1 MNQLTKNQMAEDDAD
16 SDDFYVFSAGA
27 TDEEN
32 TLKLINEDKLIN
44 TVIDSGASCNL
55 MSEEELNFVTGGRVE
70 VLECTKNVYAYASV
84 EPLQL
89 IGKCILSECVPQTH
103 QSLSAEFYITYGKA
117 ATLLGRKTSELL
129 GMLRVG
135 VSINSCKIKAN
146 GPPEMPKHA
155 DRKAALKGKF
165 PKVFQGLGKLKGYQ
179 LKFHIDQD
187 IHPVAQP
194 VLRIPF
200 SRRDKVNEKLEDLL
214 KLDVIIDKVEGPTSW
229 VNPSVVVEKPNG
241 DVRLC
246 LDMRQA
252 NRAIVRE
259 KHPVPTV
266 EETLQE
272 VSYAKVFSKLDLN
285 MAFHQIQ
292 LHPDSRDITTFAAP
306 NSLYRY
312 KRLLFGVNMATE
324 KFQQIVWQV
333 IKDCRRA
340 YNLHDDL
347 RVVGADDKE
356 HDENLERVMRKLEE
370 SGLTLNY
377 EKCEI
382 GVSSM
387 VNMGDIL
394 SGEGLRLS
402 SDRVKAIVE
411 APAPQ
416 NLIEVRNLLGS
427 MQFCAK
433 FISNFATISS
443 PLWDLRPI
451 FAVWR
456 KQCPT
461 QNEAFNEIKDQ
472 LFCAPVM
479 AYHRQGAPT
488 RLTTDASPVG
498 IGAILEQ
505 KQEDETYRSIY
516 YARRK
521 LSKVEQRYSQFQ
533 RDALAVRWACHKFYL
548 YLYGIKFEI
557 CTDHN
562 PMVTVLDSQSKP
574 PSARTERWL
583 LYLQQFQYELTH
595 IRGKD
600 NAADVLSRLS
610 VGHAQDKDTVKT
622 EDFAYSVV
630 TEAMPAPSTPK
641 QVETP
646 SAEDPTL
653 KLVHQAVITG
663 NWSKLSG
670 TSYKAVKDELWLVG
684 QVVMRENSVVM
695 PESLWK
701 KTITL
706 SHEGHLGMVRTKAS
720 LRERVW
726 WPQIDKQVEEAI
738 RACHPCHLVRPRAKP
753 EPIRSSRLPDG
764 PWQEISIDLLEIS
777 NGKHLLVVADY
788 YSCWIEAIL
797 LKKTD
802 ANHVVRSSE
811 AIFATHG
818 LPQTIHSDNGLLFVS
833 KEFEGFLEYLGIEH
847 KKGVP
852 YWPQSNGEVER
863 CNETLLKIVRIAR
876 LEGKDWWKSLQNFLF
891 QYRVTPHTVTAVSP
905 ALLLMGRKLRDK
917 LPQVKILEDRP
928 PEPFWKQ
935 KLRERDARVKL
946 RQKEHADKTRAA
958 KYSNIEEGDK
968 VLLKQTR
975 ESFHP
980 ATRLNLT

>member
-44 TVIDSGASCNL
+44 SVIDSGASCNL

-103 QSLSAEFYITYGKA
+103 QSLGAEFYITYGKA

-433 FISNFATISS
+433 FIPNFATISS

-505 KQEDETYRSIY
+505 K
-516 YARRK
+516 
-521 LSKVEQRYSQFQ
+521 
-533 RDALAVRWACHKFYL
+533 
-548 YLYGIKFEI
+548 
-557 CTDHN
+557 
-562 PMVTVLDSQSKP
+562 
-574 PSARTERWL
+574 
-583 LYLQQFQYELTH
+583 
-595 IRGKD
+595 
-600 NAADVLSRLS
+600 
-610 VGHAQDKDTVKT
+610 
-622 EDFAYSVV
+622 
-630 TEAMPAPSTPK
+630 
-641 QVETP
+641 
-646 SAEDPTL
+646 
-653 KLVHQAVITG
+653 
-663 NWSKLSG
+663 
-670 TSYKAVKDELWLVG
+670 
-684 QVVMRENSVVM
+684 
-695 PESLWK
+695 
-701 KTITL
+701 
-706 SHEGHLGMVRTKAS
+706 
-720 LRERVW
+720 
-726 WPQIDKQVEEAI
+726 
-738 RACHPCHLVRPRAKP
+738 
-753 EPIRSSRLPDG
+753 
-764 PWQEISIDLLEIS
+764 
-777 NGKHLLVVADY
+777 
-788 YSCWIEAIL
+788 
-797 LKKTD
+797 
-802 ANHVVRSSE
+802 
-811 AIFATHG
+811 
-818 LPQTIHSDNGLLFVS
+818 
-833 KEFEGFLEYLGIEH
+833 
-847 KKGVP
+847 
-852 YWPQSNGEVER
+852 
-863 CNETLLKIVRIAR
+863 
-876 LEGKDWWKSLQNFLF
+876 
-891 QYRVTPHTVTAVSP
+891 
-905 ALLLMGRKLRDK
+905 
-917 LPQVKILEDRP
+917 
-928 PEPFWKQ
+928 
-935 KLRERDARVKL
+935 
-946 RQKEHADKTRAA
+946 
-958 KYSNIEEGDK
+958 
-968 VLLKQTR
+968 
-975 ESFHP
+975 
-980 ATRLNLT
+980 

>member
-1 MNQLTKNQMAEDDAD
+1 MA
-16 SDDFYVFSAGA
+16 
-27 TDEEN
+27 
-32 TLKLINEDKLIN
+32 
-44 TVIDSGASCNL
+44 
-55 MSEEELNFVTGGRVE
+55 
-70 VLECTKNVYAYASV
+70 
-84 EPLQL
+84 
-89 IGKCILSECVPQTH
+89 
-103 QSLSAEFYITYGKA
+103 
-117 ATLLGRKTSELL
+117 
-129 GMLRVG
+129 
-135 VSINSCKIKAN
+135 
-146 GPPEMPKHA
+146 
-155 DRKAALKGKF
+155 
-165 PKVFQGLGKLKGYQ
+165 
-179 LKFHIDQD
+179 
-187 IHPVAQP
+187 
-194 VLRIPF
+194 
-200 SRRDKVNEKLEDLL
+200 
-214 KLDVIIDKVEGPTSW
+214 
-229 VNPSVVVEKPNG
+229 
-241 DVRLC
+241 
-246 LDMRQA
+246 
-252 NRAIVRE
+252 
-259 KHPVPTV
+259 
-266 EETLQE
+266 
-272 VSYAKVFSKLDLN
+272 
-285 MAFHQIQ
+285 
-292 LHPDSRDITTFAAP
+292 
-306 NSLYRY
+306 
-312 KRLLFGVNMATE
+312 
-324 KFQQIVWQV
+324 
-333 IKDCRRA
+333 
-340 YNLHDDL
+340 
-347 RVVGADDKE
+347 
-356 HDENLERVMRKLEE
+356 
-370 SGLTLNY
+370 
-377 EKCEI
+377 
-382 GVSSM
+382 
-387 VNMGDIL
+387 
-394 SGEGLRLS
+394 
-402 SDRVKAIVE
+402 
-411 APAPQ
+411 
-416 NLIEVRNLLGS
+416 
-427 MQFCAK
+427 
-433 FISNFATISS
+433 
-443 PLWDLRPI
+443 
-451 FAVWR
+451 
-456 KQCPT
+456 
-461 QNEAFNEIKDQ
+461 
-472 LFCAPVM
+472 
-479 AYHRQGAPT
+479 
-488 RLTTDASPVG
+488 DASPVG

-574 PSARTERWL
+574 PFARTERWL
-583 LYLQQFQYELTH
+583 LYPQQFQYELTH

-738 RACHPCHLVRPRAKP
+738 RACHPCQLVRPRAKP

-863 CNETLLKIVRIAR
+863 CNETLLNIVRRKRKEKI
-876 LEGKDWWKSLQNFLF
+876 GGNLF
-891 QYRVTPHTVTAVSP
+891 
-905 ALLLMGRKLRDK
+905 
-917 LPQVKILEDRP
+917 
-928 PEPFWKQ
+928 
-935 KLRERDARVKL
+935 
-946 RQKEHADKTRAA
+946 KT
-958 KYSNIEEGDK
+958 SCSSTE
-968 VLLKQTR
+968 
-975 ESFHP
+975 
-980 ATRLNLT
+980 